1 MIVFKQKTATPPAPN
16 EGEENR
22 FDLVRKAAQEEH
34 RKSDAEAPRRR
45 AARKSEDDRLI

>member
-1 MIVFKQKTATPPAPN
+1 MIVFKKIPAPTAPN
-16 EGEENR
+16 EVEENR

-45 AARKSEDDRLI
+45 AARKPEDDRLL

>member
-1 MIVFKQKTATPPAPN
+1 MIVFKQKAAVPPVPN

-22 FDLVRKAAQEEH
+22 FDLVRKTAQEEH

-45 AARKSEDDRLI
+45 AGKKSEDDRLL